1 MKKKYFS
8 PEMEEMEVETPDLLV
23 GSLCNGELP
32 PPGGEPGC
40 PDNQCNDF

>member
-23 GSLCNGELP
+23 GSCTGELP

-40 PDNQCNDF
+40 PENNCDDF